1 MHNMMA
7 VVFNIAE
14 WCMKYFPD
22 GSVIKNL
29 PANEGEVGLMAGF
42 RRFPREENDNTHQY
56 SCLGNSMDR
65 GTCQTTVHR
74 MAKELDT
81 T

>member
-7 VVFNIAE
+7 VVVNVAE
-14 WCMKYFPD
+14 WYMKGFPG

-29 PANEGEVGLMAGF
+29 PADEGEVGLTPGL
-42 RRFPREENDNTHQY
+42 RRFPREKNYNTHQY

-65 GTCQTTVHR
+65 GTCQTTVHGIS
-74 MAKELDT
+74 KELDT